1 MSKYDPLLLK
11 NQICFPTYSA
21 SNRIVN
27 NYRPFLK
34 KLDLTYTQYIVMMVL
49 WEKESVNEKD
59 LVDALNLKS
68 NTLAPLLKKLKEK
81 GYISIFKDKTD
92 KRSIDINITAKGIRL
107 KDKAIDIPKVFGQ
120 SFPLDEEE
128 LKTYRKLI
136 YKLMNWEIKND

>member
-1 MSKYDPLLLK
+1 
-11 NQICFPTYSA
+11 
-21 SNRIVN
+21 
-27 NYRPFLK
+27 
-34 KLDLTYTQYIVMMVL
+34 
-49 WEKESVNEKD
+49 ESVNEKD

-81 GYISIFKDKTD
+81 GYISIVKDKTD

-107 KDKAIDIPKVFGQ
+107 KDKAIDIPKVFGK